1 MTLLGLVL
9 IIAGAALGVLAVAAT
24 TGQAGTITVSALGFS
39 REAHA
44 LELVIVGAA
53 ATLLIC
59 LGWALVSAAM
69 RRRARVRREDR
80 ERERLAE
87 VERAAEDERVEHERR
102 MAEAGASQEALTRR
116 AAELDERHGE
126 LDAREQEL
134 ARREVEWRDRQG
146 PSVADVVT
154 GRAQGSVTDGTAQW
168 SDATTR
174 PAPEAAAPQDLP
186 AQDLPAQNGP
196 VQEGGQTRPVPR
208 PERRLRG

>member
-9 IIAGAALGVLAVAAT
+9 ILAGAALGVLAVAAT
-24 TGQAGTITVSALGFS
+24 SGHAGTITVSALGFS

-53 ATLLIC
+53 ATLLVC

-80 ERERLAE
+80 ERERVAE
-87 VERAAEDERVEHERR
+87 LEQAAEDERVEHERR

-116 AAELDERHGE
+116 AAELDERHGA

-134 ARREVEWRDRQG
+134 ARREAEWRDREG

-154 GRAQGSVTDGTAQW
+154 GRAQGSVTEGTAQW
-168 SDATTR
+168 SEGSTTTSE
-174 PAPEAAAPQDLP
+174 PTVAP
-186 AQDLPAQNGP
+186 NGP
-196 VQEGGQTRPVPR
+196 GQTGGRPVHR
-208 PERRLRG
+208 PERRFRA